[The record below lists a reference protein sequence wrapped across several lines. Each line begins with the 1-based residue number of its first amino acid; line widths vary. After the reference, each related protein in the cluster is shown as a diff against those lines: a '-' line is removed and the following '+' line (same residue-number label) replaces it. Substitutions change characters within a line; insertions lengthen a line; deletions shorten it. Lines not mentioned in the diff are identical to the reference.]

1 MFAHEVEQGG
11 GRRLGLGLELGPQDR
26 PAELVLTKRL
36 RPLTQADV
44 APDGQPM
51 RVFATRIVG
60 QEVERPLQG
69 RPVVALG
76 EVQSARAAWIVR

>member
-1 MFAHEVEQGG
+1 
-11 GRRLGLGLELGPQDR
+11 
-26 PAELVLTKRL
+26 
-36 RPLTQADV
+36 
-44 APDGQPM
+44 M